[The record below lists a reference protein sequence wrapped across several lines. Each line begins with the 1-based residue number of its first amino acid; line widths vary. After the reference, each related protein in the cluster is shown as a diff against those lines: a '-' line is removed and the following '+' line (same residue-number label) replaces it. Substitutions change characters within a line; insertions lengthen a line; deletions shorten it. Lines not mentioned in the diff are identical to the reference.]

1 MMLYHLSGF
10 IQIREICHIRS
21 LAEICQ
27 TSTLVEI
34 SALHMEQDAE
44 LLLFVHFAAGVS
56 VGGLLVHER
65 SGSKLNG
72 NTTNVTD

>member
-1 MMLYHLSGF
+1 MPDLHS
-10 IQIREICHIRS
+10 
-21 LAEICQ
+21 
-27 TSTLVEI
+27 LVEI

-56 VGGLLVHER
+56 IRGGLVVHEI

-72 NTTNVTD
+72 NKTNVTD

>member
-1 MMLYHLSGF
+1 M
-10 IQIREICHIRS
+10 REICHIRS
-21 LAEICQ
+21 LTEICQ
-27 TSTLVEI
+27 TSSLVEI

-56 VGGLLVHER
+56 IRGLLIHER

-72 NTTNVTD
+72 NKTNVTD